1 MNQRVFS
8 VLRLCTKRS
17 LSLLGAIS
25 SSLITL
31 TLVGRAALPE
41 TPVLTSFPVHVTRF
55 KVDQVRPRIY
65 ATDIT
70 TNNVYVFNTSTLTLE
85 ATIPVKGQP
94 RGLAISPDNKR
105 LFVANEKDIGISN
118 PEYVIS
124 IIDLDTL
131 FKLTPFYIFD
141 DAMPYDV
148 EDGLDGRL
156 YISTAVPLANGTI
169 DYATG
174 LILDDETGAFI
185 DYFPL
190 LTGDSPSSLEISP
203 DRKTLFSGNGQP
215 GIQNLVKYDVSTS
228 TMSVLQ
234 TLDAGNEEITL
245 SHDGSFIC

>member
-8 VLRLCTKRS
+8 VLRLCTRRS

-105 LFVANEKDIGISN
+105 LIVANEKDIGISN
-118 PEYVIS
+118 PEYVIKN
-124 IIDLDTL
+124 ID
-131 FKLTPFYIFD
+131 
-141 DAMPYDV
+141 
-148 EDGLDGRL
+148 
-156 YISTAVPLANGTI
+156 
-169 DYATG
+169 
-174 LILDDETGAFI
+174 
-185 DYFPL
+185 
-190 LTGDSPSSLEISP
+190 
-203 DRKTLFSGNGQP
+203 
-215 GIQNLVKYDVSTS
+215 
-228 TMSVLQ
+228 
-234 TLDAGNEEITL
+234 
-245 SHDGSFIC
+245 